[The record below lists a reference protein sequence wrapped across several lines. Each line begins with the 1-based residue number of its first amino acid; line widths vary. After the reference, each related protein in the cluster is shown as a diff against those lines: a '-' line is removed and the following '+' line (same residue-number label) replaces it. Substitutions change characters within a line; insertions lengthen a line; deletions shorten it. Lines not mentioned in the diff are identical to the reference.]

1 MTRMEKNFASLSSR
15 MEEGFA
21 ELRAASGAMQRSI
34 EEMRAA
40 SWAVQRSIEE
50 LRAEVREDE
59 RAMRSNLIALSTT
72 MAATGWQA
80 ARPAAPSQQAASSD

>member
-21 ELRAASGAMQRSI
+21 EL
-34 EEMRAA
+34 RAA

-72 MAATGWQA
+72 MAATAGWQA
-80 ARPAAPSQQAASSD
+80 ARPAAPSQAASSD

>member
-34 EEMRAA
+34 EE
-40 SWAVQRSIEE
+40 

-72 MAATGWQA
+72 MASTGWQA
-80 ARPAAPSQQAASSD
+80 ARPAAPLQAASSD

>member
-21 ELRAASGAMQRSI
+21 EL
-34 EEMRAA
+34 RAA

>member
-34 EEMRAA
+34 EE
-40 SWAVQRSIEE
+40 

-72 MAATGWQA
+72 MASTGWQA
-80 ARPAAPSQQAASSD
+80 ARPAAPSQAASSD

>member
-34 EEMRAA
+34 EELRAA
-40 SWAVQRSIEE
+40 SWAVQRSTEE

-72 MAATGWQA
+72 MAATAGWQA
-80 ARPAAPSQQAASSD
+80 ARPAAPSQAASSD